1 VGRRRGTTSAVGGVG
16 GEENESGAKEE
27 NESGAEEES

>member
-1 VGRRRGTTSAVGGVG
+1 VVPPRPWAAGGVG

-27 NESGAEEES
+27 ENESGAEEES